1 MDIIRNRIKMAVN
14 TLGSLRYS
22 HRKQIDYLQ
31 IAEGDYGFRE
41 TVLPEEMT
49 KLVWKDYQRDETW
62 GGKDKHYWL
71 RAEIFPDRELA
82 GRELRVI
89 VSTGDT
95 DLWNTDNPQILV
107 YVDGKLKGTMDMNH
121 QELILTDGESVHKKY
136 ELPFYAYSNNSA
148 KTNFFHVDMAVY
160 EREVAELYYDL
171 KVPFEAGELLGEED
185 LERIEAWKVLND
197 SIRLLHFRRPYSEM
211 FTESVKRAGDYFRE
225 H

>member
-22 HRKQIDYLQ
+22 HRKQIDHLQ

-49 KLVWKDYQRDETW
+49 KLAWKDYQRDETW

-121 QELILTDGESVHKKY
+121 QELILTDGESVHKTT
-136 ELPFYAYSNNSA
+136 AQ
-148 KTNFFHVDMAVY
+148 
-160 EREVAELYYDL
+160 
-171 KVPFEAGELLGEED
+171 
-185 LERIEAWKVLND
+185 
-197 SIRLLHFRRPYSEM
+197 RRTFSM
-211 FTESVKRAGDYFRE
+211 WIWLCMSGKWQSCTMI
-225 H
+225 